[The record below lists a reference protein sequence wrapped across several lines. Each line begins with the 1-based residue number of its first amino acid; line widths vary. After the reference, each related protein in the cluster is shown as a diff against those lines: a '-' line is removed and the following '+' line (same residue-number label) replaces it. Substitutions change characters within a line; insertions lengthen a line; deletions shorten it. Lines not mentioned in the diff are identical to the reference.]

1 MSGERLTE
9 EVRQFLAAYDEA
21 FQTFEGARIA
31 PFYHAPC
38 VTVRGDGSIHSFQT
52 RPEIESFFGGVAQK
66 YRSDGLHGGTFYDLE
81 VIPIGSRSLLATVT
95 WEQWRADR
103 SVLRK
108 WRQSYNLIKTE
119 GGWQILA
126 ATFHLN

>member
-1 MSGERLTE
+1 MTEKDLAE
-9 EVRQFLAAYDEA
+9 EVRQFLAAYDAA
-21 FQTFEGARIA
+21 FQTFDGTRIA

-52 RPEIESFFGGVAQK
+52 RPDIERFFGEVAQK
-66 YRSDGLHGGTFYDLE
+66 YRADGLHGGTFYDLD

-95 WEQWRADR
+95 WEQWRADK

-108 WRQSYNLIKTE
+108 WRQSYNLVQTE
-119 GGWQILA
+119 AGWQILA